1 MYQGLGVSGSLS
13 QLKQDQEAGK
23 RAVDKVRRK
32 QQARALR
39 VLHSP
44 RPTGEFH
51 PVCPDTQETADL
63 AGDIYREY
71 GAAMDDALGK
81 KGFLPGVPA
90 WIKWGALLGIVY
102 WTYPKSG

>member
-1 MYQGLGVSGSLS
+1 MYQGLGVSGSLR
-13 QLKQDQEAGK
+13 QLKKQQEDRG
-23 RAVDKVRRK
+23 RAWSKVQRK

-39 VLHSP
+39 VLRSP

-51 PVCPDTQETADL
+51 PVCPDTKKTADL
-63 AGDIYREY
+63 AGAIYREY
-71 GAAMDDALGK
+71 GAAMDASLGERIK
-81 KGFLPGVPA
+81 TIPT